1 MKPTSTR
8 AFLAVLCLVSTAWV
22 APAASAETIAVIGT
36 GRVGSALGPQFARVG
51 HRVVYGSRDPDRDSV
66 RALVARTGRN
76 ASATTPAEAAA
87 PADYVLFAVPWNAAE
102 QAIGNLGSLADK
114 IIIDPTNALTVRDGR
129 MEMVVDTSGGELLQA
144 WAPDAHVVKAFNTVG
159 FHVMA
164 DTGAAGGPVTVML
177 AGDDAEAKQKVAALA
192 EAIGFETVD
201 VGPLRHARVLEGM
214 SILYMVP
221 YMSGR
226 RDEAF
231 EYYLRKGT
239 SPRESRGVRPAK

>member
-1 MKPTSTR
+1 VTAR
-8 AFLAVLCLVSTAWV
+8 AYLAVLSLVLTGWV

-51 HRVVYGSRDPDRDSV
+51 HRVVYGSRDPERESV
-66 RALVARTGRN
+66 KALVARTGGN
-76 ASATTPAEAAA
+76 ASATTQAEATAS
-87 PADYVLFAVPWNAAE
+87 ADYVLFAVPWNAAE

-129 MEMVVDTSGGELLQA
+129 MEMAVDTSGGELLQT
-144 WAPDAHVVKAFNTVG
+144 WAPDARVVKAFNTVG

-164 DTGAAGGPVTVML
+164 QPGAAGGPVTVML
-177 AGDDAEAKQKVAALA
+177 AGDDADAKQKVAALA

-201 VGPLRHARVLEGM
+201 VGPIRHARVLEGM

-221 YMSGR
+221 YMTGR
-226 RDEAF
+226 RDQAF
-231 EYYLRKGT
+231 EYYLRTGAG
-239 SPRESRGVRPAK
+239 PRDSKGVRPAE